1 MQKQFKKLTNRQM
14 TEEINKLKSFSAG
27 VDRGLSYIHKVLTFY
42 IEYNDDV
49 KGFQEYLSK
58 MRKQFDEEKANAN
71 KKESGELRKGSGTNR
86 STGNNKQATN
96 KRQEKTVKSSNSTK
110 KSTSIKDT
118 SESGNIGL

>member
-1 MQKQFKKLTNRQM
+1 MGNKPNMKPGTNELRRRSEYLLNEINRLHNFFEYVHRLVTEYINYKGDETEFKKHL
-14 TEEINKLKSFSAG
+14 EEIL
-27 VDRGLSYIHKVLTFY
+27 
-42 IEYNDDV
+42 
-49 KGFQEYLSK
+49 
-58 MRKQFDEEKANAN
+58 NAN
-71 KKESGELRKGSGTNR
+71 KEEGGELRKGSGTNR